1 MKRLHVWIIG
11 IMVILTGL
19 LLWVGWDERHH
30 AGYLPFIMGIVFG
43 VFTLA
48 SIGAAAMDDGADEH

>member
-1 MKRLHVWIIG
+1 MRALPVWI
-11 IMVILTGL
+11 LTTFVVLSAL
-19 LLWVGWDERHH
+19 LLVVGWDERHH